1 MTLKKKMLRFL
12 LQYACRW
19 EAHPSN
25 DSTDHIRR
33 DSRGTPDCH
42 GLASRQTTS
51 AARSVMVLTSVICQF
66 LTVFSFGNLV
76 IAGSDGQVMYL
87 GLHQP

>member
-1 MTLKKKMLRFL
+1 MFRCTLQF
-12 LQYACRW
+12 ACRW

-33 DSRGTPDCH
+33 DYWGAPDCH

-51 AARSVMVLTSVICQF
+51 AARSVRVLTSVTCLF
-66 LTVFSFGNLV
+66 LTVLTSFTSGNLV
-76 IAGSDGQVMYL
+76 ILGIDGQVMYL
-87 GLHQP
+87 GLH